1 MKNQYL
7 QKALRRKSNIED
19 TLRSKLLSAK
29 RTINT
34 NNSKINKLKLENL
47 SLKQG
52 QGSESRQ
59 LKRSLVALR
68 YKYYKSKISYKIHEQ
83 KWKKENKELKEKIC
97 LMKIE
102 NDMLQCNLE
111 EWVREEEFL
120 KCINAKSDDKTYN
133 IACRKAV
140 YCC

>member
-1 MKNQYL
+1 MKNKYL

-19 TLRSKLLSAK
+19 TLRSSAK

-68 YKYYKSKISYKIHEQ
+68 YKCYKSKISYKIHEQ
-83 KWKKENKELKEKIC
+83 KWKKENKELQEKIR

-102 NDMLQCNLE
+102 NDMLKVKNQKKEDTFRRSIEKKVTLC
-111 EWVREEEFL
+111 
-120 KCINAKSDDKTYN
+120 
-133 IACRKAV
+133 CRDGA
-140 YCC
+140 